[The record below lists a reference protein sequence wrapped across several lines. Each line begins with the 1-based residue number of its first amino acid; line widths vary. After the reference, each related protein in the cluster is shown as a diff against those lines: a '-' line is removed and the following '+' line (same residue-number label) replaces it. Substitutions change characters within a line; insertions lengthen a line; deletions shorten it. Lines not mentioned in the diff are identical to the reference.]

1 MTEPLIR
8 VYVVDDHPVVLAG
21 LVTLLGGQHD
31 MDVIGGASSGE
42 QALAELART
51 PADVALLDHRLG
63 SGIDGVELC
72 SRLTAEPYSM
82 RCLALSAGTDALT
95 LRAFVTAGASG
106 FLPKQV
112 DPARIVAAVR
122 AVSSGGLFVD
132 PSLTSLMVSTVHE
145 GSLGV
150 ASLSRQEHEVLRLV
164 GLGMSNQ
171 EIGDALCVSHSSAK
185 SYVSALL
192 RKLDVNTRAEAA
204 AIAAQEGLLEAK
216 PGGAS

>member
-1 MTEPLIR
+1 

-21 LVTLLGGQHD
+21 LVTLLGGQQD
-31 MDVIGGASSGE
+31 MEVVGSASSGE

-51 PADVALLDHRLG
+51 PSDVVLVDHRLG
-63 SGIDGVELC
+63 AGMDGVELC
-72 SRLTAEPYSM
+72 DRLTDEPYSL

-95 LRAFVTAGASG
+95 LRAFVAAGASG

-122 AVSSGGLFVD
+122 AVASGGLFVD
-132 PSLTSLMVSTVHE
+132 SSLTSLMISTVHE
-145 GSLGV
+145 SRLGV
-150 ASLSRQEHEVLRLV
+150 SSLSRQEHEVLRYV

-204 AIAAQEGLLEAK
+204 AIAAQQGLLDAK